1 MKPLNTQIN
10 LKVVNNTAL
19 PQPVSILGVVANSNT
34 ANNNNILYS
43 WNLATENYLG
53 SYVVTIYISNT
64 SNPTPVYYSIPLPDN
79 NIQSVVTALNS
90 LNQGLFE
97 YNGTTIY
104 VSNDYYIYG
113 ALEVV
118 STIFTSVWNTT
129 NTSGGSSASNQVQL
143 PLESSGTY
151 NFVVDWG
158 DGSQNTITVWNQAE
172 TLHTYSASGTYTIN
186 ITGTI
191 QGFRFSNAGDRNKL
205 MSISN
210 WGTLNLGNNQA
221 YFYGCNNLNLSS
233 VSGVL
238 DLSGTTN
245 LTFMFANCTS
255 LTTINNINQWDVS
268 NVVSMTNMF
277 NGATS
282 FNDDI
287 SNWDVSSV
295 TIMSSMFVGASSFN
309 QNINNWDVSNV
320 TIISTMFVNA
330 IAFNQPLNSW
340 NISGVISLT
349 GMFNG
354 ATSFNQ
360 PLNSWD
366 VSNVTE
372 LGAIFQGATSFN
384 QNISSWN
391 VSNVYDFTS
400 AFQNAT
406 SFNQPLNSWDVSG
419 ATDMTQMFR
428 GATSFNQPLGLW
440 NVSNVNTMS
449 GMFRGATSFNQV
461 INSWNVVNVVS
472 MRNMFNGATNF
483 NQKLGLWDISN
494 VNDFTDFMLGKT
506 NLNYSATNLDDI
518 YNDWSLL
525 SVQPSININFGT
537 IKYTIVGQAGRNIL
551 TGVPNNWTIIDGG
564 I

>member
-64 SNPTPVYYSIPLPDN
+64 SNLTPVYYSIPLPDN

-97 YNGTTIY
+97 YDGTTIY
-104 VSNDYYIYG
+104 VSNNYYIYG

-118 STIFTSVWNTT
+118 STVFTSVWNTN

-143 PLESSGTY
+143 PLEATGSY

-158 DGSQNTITVWNQAE
+158 DGSQNTITVWNQAQ
-172 TLHTYSASGTYTIN
+172 TLHTYSTSGTYTIN

-191 QGFRFSNAGDRNKL
+191 NGFVFNNTGDRNKL
-205 MSISN
+205 ISISN
-210 WGTLNLGNNQA
+210 WGTLNLGNSGN
-221 YFYGCNNLNLSS
+221 YFNGCTNLNLSS
-233 VSGVL
+233 AVGVL
-238 DLSGTTN
+238 DLTGTID
-245 LTFMFANCTS
+245 LTSMFLNCSS
-255 LTTINNINQWDVS
+255 LTTINNVNQWNVS
-268 NVVSMTNMF
+268 NVLDMTQMF
-277 NGATS
+277 S
-282 FNDDI
+282 DCVLFNDDL

-295 TIMSSMFVGASSFN
+295 IKMNSMFQNTIFNSDISS
-309 QNINNWDVSNV
+309 WDVSSV
-320 TIISTMFVNA
+320 GDFISMFSNNSV
-330 IAFNQPLNSW
+330 FNQPLNSW
-340 NISGVISLT
+340 DVSSGTNMS
-349 GMFNG
+349 GMFSL
-354 ATSFNQ
+354 AVSFNQ

-366 VSNVTE
+366 VSSVVNMSNMF
-372 LGAIFQGATSFN
+372 AFASAFN
-384 QNISSWN
+384 QSLS
-391 VSNVYDFTS
+391 
-400 AFQNAT
+400 
-406 SFNQPLNSWDVSG
+406 SWDVSNV
-419 ATDMTQMFR
+419 TNMSFMFR
-428 GATSFNQPLGLW
+428 S
-440 NVSNVNTMS
+440 
-449 GMFRGATSFNQV
+449 ATSFNQV
-461 INSWNVVNVVS
+461 INGWNVSSVTDMQS
-472 MRNMFNGATNF
+472 MFRQATNF

-494 VNDFTDFMLGKT
+494 VTNFTNFMLGKT
-506 NLNYSATNLDDI
+506 NLNYSANNLDDI

-525 SVQPSININFGT
+525 SVQPSIVISFGT

-551 TGVPNNWTIIDGG
+551 TGVPNNWTITDGG